1 MPFFLELLT
10 YDGKIDDA
18 KGEEYAKVKPEKV
31 FKIME
36 EFSKPQYDVTVLKV
50 EMPFNIKFV
59 EGYNGD
65 NNVVYTQEEAKKLLK
80 KQSDLTDLPYIFLS
94 AGVTSEE
101 FIAEIKMA
109 EEAGADFN
117 GVLCGRATWKPAI
130 KPFAAEGEKQGR
142 EWLSTEG
149 KKNIE
154 NLNDALKGAKSWKD
168 KLEIEE

>member
-1 MPFFLELLT
+1 
-10 YDGKIDDA
+10 
-18 KGEEYAKVKPEKV
+18 
-31 FKIME
+31 ME

-117 GVLCGRATWKPAI
+117 GFSC
-130 KPFAAEGEKQGR
+130 
-142 EWLSTEG
+142 
-149 KKNIE
+149 
-154 NLNDALKGAKSWKD
+154 NLWVRG
-168 KLEIEE
+168 